1 MGTWGRC
8 FTPGVGAGAAVRDAA
23 AVLAKEHRAWVAAYA
38 ACATRCAAGVART
51 QPALAVDANAY
62 STLLVARGRARKK
75 AKRQKGKKNER
86 EDQKATR
93 ARTRQPEDQKATRA
107 RTRQPEDQKAP
118 RARTRQPE
126 DQKATRAR
134 TRQPEDQKAAS
145 FAPRGARGPG
155 CPGWPDP
162 FFKIHSDN
170 GLRRAAPRATTAAAR
185 IALWSYRNSSTTS
198 NAKTAPS
205 PSPTRA
211 SCRRRACR
219 TAAPAARKRTS
230 VRGRAGTA
238 KHPDSQR
245 QGRRL

>member
-1 MGTWGRC
+1 MPWPTAPLPPPQQQTSKHNGPSHTRRRTRAPSSSNGCGCTRTLGWAAPRRRACGRL
-8 FTPGVGAGAAVRDAA
+8 FTLSYLWTPSAEGPAAPPASATSGEPCSAA
-23 AVLAKEHRAWVAAYA
+23 TTPRQR
-38 ACATRCAAGVART
+38 TRT
-51 QPALAVDANAY
+51 QPSRASSPAASRGTARARRCAMLRQCWPRN
-62 STLLVARGRARKK
+62 TARGLPPTRRAPH
-75 AKRQKGKKNER
+75 A
-86 EDQKATR
+86 
-93 ARTRQPEDQKATRA
+93 
-107 RTRQPEDQKAP
+107 AP
-118 RARTRQPE
+118 RASRGRSPRSPSTQTRTR
-126 DQKATRAR
+126 R
-134 TRQPEDQKAAS
+134 S
-145 FAPRGARGPG
+145 
-155 CPGWPDP
+155 
-162 FFKIHSDN
+162 SS
-170 GLRRAAPRATTAAAR
+170 RAAPRATTAAAR